1 MDYKRIAD
9 KYIPQ
14 DSFEPG
20 AGVAGQSIDRGREDV
35 SADDA
40 REIRAW
46 AIRAPNGKIITWTCF
61 EICPE
66 HSWLHYCDVE
76 RMTPAVERII
86 EKKKETGYSV
96 VRVRIIPDTGEH

>member
-35 SADDA
+35 SLYLNVEIDAGTSQTDAAQELLFFAQRVGITVQAKFNGVRMIARPSDD
-40 REIRAW
+40 REAVL
-46 AIRAPNGKIITWTCF
+46 A
-61 EICPE
+61 E
-66 HSWLHYCDVE
+66 YE
-76 RMTPAVERII
+76 REVSLS
-86 EKKKETGYSV
+86 GYPYSEST
-96 VRVRIIPDTGEH
+96 D